1 MIHSYINIT
10 LTITILSLYLYL
22 YLTDLAAFYNVISHA
37 PKDERLFFF
46 KLDEQLD
53 RISRFYNG
61 KGKNSCVEKKNKM
74 KGMREKGKSIY
85 VVL

>member
-10 LTITILSLYLYL
+10 LTTTITLTRLYV
-22 YLTDLAAFYNVISHA
+22 DLGAFYNTISHA
-37 PKDERLFFF
+37 SKDERLFFF

-61 KGKNSCVEKKNKM
+61 NNNNLCVEKKKRRYRR
-74 KGMREKGKSIY
+74 G
-85 VVL
+85 VVGV